1 MPNHTDLHKEAA
13 ADEKTR
19 QLGLKRQRDIRDRKA
34 TEEAKKKEKE
44 DRGVT
49 KVNKVIKIPVIPF
62 QGERDWSKS
71 SQGSGG

>member
-1 MPNHTDLHKEAA
+1 MSNHTDLHKEAA
-13 ADEKTR
+13 ADKKTE
-19 QLGLKRQRDIRDRKA
+19 QLGKKRLRDIQDKAA
-34 TEEAKKKEKE
+34 TEAAKKKEQE

-62 QGERDWSKS
+62 KGERDWSKS